1 MKELKDKI
9 SWYRDN
15 QKLLDEDSQSQRDM
29 SKELTELRLKV
40 QRSRDDKKTIANLE
54 KKCKLLEETL
64 NSKKPNSIGML
75 I

>member
-15 QKLLDEDSQSQRDM
+15 QKLLDEDSQSQKDM

>member
-15 QKLLDEDSQSQRDM
+15 QKLLDEDSQSQKDM

-40 QRSRDDKKTIANLE
+40 QRSKDDKKTIANLE